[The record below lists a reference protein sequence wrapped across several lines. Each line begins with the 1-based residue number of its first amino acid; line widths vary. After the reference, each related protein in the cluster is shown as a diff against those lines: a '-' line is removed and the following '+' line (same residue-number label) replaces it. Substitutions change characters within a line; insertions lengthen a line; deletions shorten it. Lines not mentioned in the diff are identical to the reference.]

1 MQLLFGVNQART
13 VPSHRACSSPVLP
26 CRCGPLGIVSGLLER
41 FGKNLENLSD
51 SPPYGR
57 SRDLIDFEFL
67 PARLGSGTET
77 VLKCVVFIE
86 NSAGQSGG
94 AKPGSSYP
102 VVRFDQRRSGAAS
115 PCGAMMRP

>member
-1 MQLLFGVNQART
+1 MQLLFGVNQPRT
-13 VPSHRACSSPVLP
+13 VLSYRTCSSPVSLGE
-26 CRCGPLGIVSGLLER
+26 CSLLGIVSGLLGR

-51 SPPYGR
+51 LFPFGR

-102 VVRFDQRRSGAAS
+102 VVRFDQCRSGAALNR
-115 PCGAMMRP
+115 GTMMRP

>member
-1 MQLLFGVNQART
+1 M
-13 VPSHRACSSPVLP
+13 VL
-26 CRCGPLGIVSGLLER
+26 GR

-51 SPPYGR
+51 LVRYVQNC
-57 SRDLIDFEFL
+57 DLIDFEFL
-67 PARLGSGTET
+67 PTRLGSGAET

-102 VVRFDQRRSGAAS
+102 VVRFDQRRSGAAFNR
-115 PCGAMMRP
+115 GAMMRP